1 MSSQEI
7 ASWVFGSILLV
18 FVLLVFIIDRYIR
31 RGDPI
36 EPYQHNLLGFVCA
49 LLAGLFAFFFTGS
62 ISVSIVGSSGHFGK
76 LATQASG
83 GAGAFLIVLWWWKS
97 SLTPVKSKRKL
108 IKITEH
114 IVPARDKDD
123 EANVARSERQK

>member
-18 FVLLVFIIDRYIR
+18 FVLLVYVVDRYVR

-62 ISVSIVGSSGHFGK
+62 ISVSIVGSSSHFGK

-97 SLTPVKSKRKL
+97 SLTPFKSKRKS
-108 IKITEH
+108 IKIIEH
-114 IVPARDKDD
+114 TVPARDKDN
-123 EANVARSERQK
+123 ETNVARSEGEK